1 MDRVAQMAGIG
12 LASSTGTMLVQQE
25 KRIALL
31 DIDVF
36 QGLLSFDV
44 PLGNLVVIPGFCFSA
59 YAFYRARQHAKE
71 QRRREG
77 DPEWVNTVVRD
88 PKDK

>member
-1 MDRVAQMAGIG
+1 MDRVAQIAGTG
-12 LASSTGTMLVQQE
+12 LAASTGTMLVQQE

-44 PLGNLVVIPGFCFSA
+44 PLGNLVVILGFCFSA
-59 YAFYRARQHAKE
+59 YAFWRARQHAKE

-77 DPEWVNTVVRD
+77 DPKWIDSIVKK
-88 PKDK
+88 PK

>member
-1 MDRVAQMAGIG
+1 MDRIAQIAGIG
-12 LASSTGTMLVQQE
+12 LAGSTGTMLVQHE

-36 QGLLSFDV
+36 QGLLSIDV
-44 PLGNLVVIPGFCFSA
+44 PLGNLVVLLGFCFSA

-71 QRRREG
+71 HRRREG
-77 DPEWVNTVVRD
+77 DPKWIDSVVKK
-88 PKDK
+88 PKK